1 MISNLDS
8 LAGTQP
14 QLPFVRPVGDD
25 HVPQSGF
32 PNWGSYIV
40 AHSGSE
46 FQIGDYLIRR
56 MDGDKFIIWNL
67 DHEMMQ
73 TDAGKLESALREF
86 FNEEF

>member
-14 QLPFVRPVGDD
+14 QLPFVRPIGD
-25 HVPQSGF
+25 
-32 PNWGSYIV
+32 
-40 AHSGSE
+40 E
-46 FQIGDYLIRR
+46 FQIGEFLIRR
-56 MDGDKFIIWNL
+56 MDGDKFVIWNL
-67 DHEMMQ
+67 DHEMME